1 MKLTDPSQLFS
12 ITSNKSVVMTRNWVR
27 SIELFC
33 FPQLLKNFRVF
44 VSLLGWWVF
53 PQKATGHRLK

>member
-33 FPQLLKNFRVF
+33 FPQLLKNSRVF

-53 PQKATGHRLK
+53 PQKATGDRLK

>member
-33 FPQLLKNFRVF
+33 FPQLLKMFGVF

-53 PQKATGHRLK
+53 PQKATGDRLK